1 MLKLNLLLTDQLLT
15 QVAHHSEAGILGEGD
30 LGPGQV
36 QAGVA
41 AAAGLLLEAAVLC
54 ADRQRGPQHQPQL
67 RGGAHRGLARTP
79 GQEPRRHLGVL
90 GHLKHG
96 AEVFT
101 GQLSLVLQ
109 KAPSEGS

>member
-15 QVAHHSEAGILGEGD
+15 QVAHHSEAGVLEGD

-54 ADRQRGPQHQPQL
+54 GRQRGPQHQPQL

-101 GQLSLVLQ
+101 GQ
-109 KAPSEGS
+109 